1 MTEVLRGDSG
11 YAQLHPG
18 QVDPGVL
25 PQPAAVQDGA
35 DDLLAHDL
43 LYLQGDL
50 SVLEEGAV
58 AGTDGAGQRRV
69 AIGDD
74 RFTGA
79 GSGRR
84 ATVGDQP
91 HGVAHAQV
99 NGTAGQRPGAQFGS
113 GQIKQHGDLPPT
125 LPSQVTQ

>member
-58 AGTDGAGQRRV
+58 AGTDVAGQRRV

-74 RFTGA
+74 RLTGA
-79 GSGRR
+79 GGGRGWGRERSNSPAPCRPISPARSRSSASVR
-84 ATVGDQP
+84 ACSSCVP
-91 HGVAHAQV
+91 
-99 NGTAGQRPGAQFGS
+99 
-113 GQIKQHGDLPPT
+113 
-125 LPSQVTQ
+125 